1 METIRL
7 KSREQDYETRE
18 ETKVLRTN
26 LLFCGSDKKVILVT
40 SCLAGEGKSTI
51 TMNLAKSLAE
61 IKKKVLLIDVD
72 LRKSVLGHQV
82 NGERPKKGLT
92 HYLSGQASIAD
103 IIYLN
108 EDPKFHIIFAGS
120 LPPNPAELLASK
132 AFERLI
138 QKCREAYDYILLDCA
153 PLGMVVDAAVVA
165 AYSDAAIL
173 TIESGNISYRF
184 AREVKQKL
192 EHTGCPI
199 LGVALNKIDRK
210 KTGRYYGKKY
220 EKYYKKYYRSEEK

>member
-18 ETKVLRTN
+18 EMKVLRTN

-72 LRKSVLGHQV
+72 LEKIRLGHQV
-82 NGERPKKGLT
+82 NGERPKKWVLT

-108 EDPKFHIIFAGS
+108 EDPKFHIILQDLCRQPVRTAGVQS
-120 LPPNPAELLASK
+120 L
-132 AFERLI
+132 
-138 QKCREAYDYILLDCA
+138 
-153 PLGMVVDAAVVA
+153 
-165 AYSDAAIL
+165 
-173 TIESGNISYRF
+173 
-184 AREVKQKL
+184 
-192 EHTGCPI
+192 
-199 LGVALNKIDRK
+199 
-210 KTGRYYGKKY
+210 
-220 EKYYKKYYRSEEK
+220 

>member
-82 NGERPKKGLT
+82 NGERPKKG
-92 HYLSGQASIAD
+92 
-103 IIYLN
+103 
-108 EDPKFHIIFAGS
+108 
-120 LPPNPAELLASK
+120 
-132 AFERLI
+132 
-138 QKCREAYDYILLDCA
+138 
-153 PLGMVVDAAVVA
+153 
-165 AYSDAAIL
+165 
-173 TIESGNISYRF
+173 
-184 AREVKQKL
+184 
-192 EHTGCPI
+192 
-199 LGVALNKIDRK
+199 
-210 KTGRYYGKKY
+210 
-220 EKYYKKYYRSEEK
+220 

>member
-108 EDPKFHIIFAGS
+108 EDPKFHIIFAGP

-153 PLGMVVDAAVVA
+153 PLGMVVDAAVVE
-165 AYSDAAIL
+165 D
-173 TIESGNISYRF
+173 
-184 AREVKQKL
+184 
-192 EHTGCPI
+192 
-199 LGVALNKIDRK
+199 
-210 KTGRYYGKKY
+210 
-220 EKYYKKYYRSEEK
+220 

>member
-108 EDPKFHIIFAGS
+108 EDPKFHIIFAGP

-165 AYSDAAIL
+165 AVCIVGYLIAGVVHIWWAVL
-173 TIESGNISYRF
+173 GISLLLLIGVLLVIRKVTG
-184 AREVKQKL
+184 AKQ
-192 EHTGCPI
+192 EG
-199 LGVALNKIDRK
+199 RK
-210 KTGRYYGKKY
+210 
-220 EKYYKKYYRSEEK
+220 